1 MTVDA
6 TSMWKVFPWSYLPT
20 ENTQEVVYSRKQYVL
35 TAGIETADCDKN
47 SKSSEL
53 TAGLSC
59 IQFRLIIVKVKNFQS
74 VVSVLVFSSSLV
86 LPASKLS
93 SQTPAP
99 GGERR
104 KRSRVGQLLT
114 MAKAIPVFVSAS
126 SDGTRSFCNVTTFV
140 YRIKNLLCPVISWL
154 ASTRAQTLERLEGG

>member
-86 LPASKLS
+86 LPASKLP
-93 SQTPAP
+93 SQTPAS

-114 MAKAIPVFVSAS
+114 MAKAIPAFVSAS

-140 YRIKNLLCPVISWL
+140 YRIKVQQWDI
-154 ASTRAQTLERLEGG
+154 LEDGMADSQGRV